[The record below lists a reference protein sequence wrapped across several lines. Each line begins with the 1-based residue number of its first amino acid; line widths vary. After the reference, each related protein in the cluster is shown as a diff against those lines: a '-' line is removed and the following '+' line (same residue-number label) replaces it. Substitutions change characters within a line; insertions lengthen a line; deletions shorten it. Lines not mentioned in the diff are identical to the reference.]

1 MLSRARVMEI
11 TEITSN
17 HYYLLLEDPQMA
29 RESLPGQF
37 LHIRIRESLAPFLR
51 RPFSI
56 AGASPGE
63 GTLQIIFRLAGEGT
77 RILSSVRQ
85 GEFLDCLGPLGSG
98 FKPLKGPVF
107 SVLVA
112 GGVGVAPLLFLARTL
127 VQEQKK
133 VVLFYGASS
142 LDELIPVRRFLPGEI
157 EIRRATEDGSSG
169 FRGLVTGLFE
179 EALKNGLKP
188 EEIFACGPR
197 PMLQALAEKNKGWSY
212 PMQLSLEERMA
223 CGIGACQGC
232 AVKISK
238 GEETGCRLVC
248 RDGPV
253 FHSHEVVW

>member
-1 MLSRARVMEI
+1 MLSRARVTEI

-29 RESLPGQF
+29 RESIPGQF

-63 GTLQIIFRLAGEGT
+63 GTLKIIFRVAGEGT

-85 GEFLDCLGPLGSG
+85 GEYLDCLGPLGSG

-107 SVLVA
+107 SALVA

-133 VVLFYGASS
+133 VFLFYGASS
-142 LDELIPVRRFLPGEI
+142 LGELIPVRRFLPGEI
-157 EIRRATEDGSSG
+157 EIHLATEDGSGG
-169 FRGLVTGLFE
+169 FRGLATALFE
-179 EALKNGLKP
+179 EALRNGLKP
-188 EEIFACGPR
+188 GEIFACGPR
-197 PMLQALAEKNKGWSY
+197 PMLQALAEKNREWDY

-232 AVKISK
+232 AVKIRK
-238 GEETGCRLVC
+238 GEETGYRPVC
-248 RDGPV
+248 RNGPV
-253 FHSHEVVW
+253 FYSHEVVW